1 MIKLEAKLLVEKIK
15 KDDGI
20 DYSDCIEMFFAID
33 PEIEY
38 IDDAIIIFK
47 ILPEFNGEVSLSE
60 LLIYI
65 PKEKRGD
72 IKLLNK
78 IRDWFEETAKE
89 RGCSVIKIGANFKFK
104 DKSFSKLLD
113 RWGYIP
119 DTYRKDV

>member
-33 PEIEY
+33 PEIKY